1 MDDQFDIFAEEEQ
14 PKNNKKTLII
24 GAVVFG
30 LLCCCCALIAG
41 VWLWNNGDQLIQQL
55 SSVPPSVMPLL

>member
-1 MDDQFDIFAEEEQ
+1 MDDQVDIFAEEEQ

-55 SSVPPSVMPLL
+55 SYVPPWVMPLL